1 MYNPV
6 LKNIAITKEDE
17 TYIAAQADEP
27 TRNLFAALIISVI
40 DTNGSADTITPGIG
54 KQYIDNSQ
62 FFQLVEL
69 QDVVN
74 NHKVAYNLAV
84 TYERALNWDAVGRG
98 KGGIAAAAIREA
110 YRDKVSRKREC
121 IVHTDNPATKV
132 AFLREFIAELEM
144 YKMIFSFW
152 KANAENVIALAA
164 AVMLKE
170 GHHWDAQN
178 QRPQR
183 ALLAAL
189 DQKDVFSD
197 TDMRKLF
204 YLAVHP
210 YPLDDLM
217 KFVTDDTKHAN
228 LNEAVRC
235 RLKAPPAGTAG
246 FIIAASGA
254 SNLKKEEFYKFA
266 SEGFKTDIDALIAAA
281 EIIHDDPLDYHTMSQ
296 LFTKSPR
303 KDLPVVSTECLA
315 LCIAYIKT
323 CIKGSL
329 ASAPS
334 LNKLAD
340 ANARLVQKY
349 NSALDRYV
357 ETRGADIAEMISA
370 GESSYKKIERD
381 ERNADLIADAKVR
394 AEMQNAAAAAA
405 QAPHE

>member
-1 MYNPV
+1 MYTPV
-6 LKNIAITKEDE
+6 LKNIAIATEDE
-17 TYIAAQADEP
+17 SFIAAQADDP
-27 TRNLFAALIISVI
+27 TRALFTALIISVI
-40 DTNGSADTITPGIG
+40 DTNGSAESITPGIG

-62 FFQLVEL
+62 FYQIVNLK
-69 QDVVN
+69 DVTD
-74 NHKVAYNLAV
+74 NHKVALNLAI

-98 KGGIAAAAIREA
+98 KGGIAACAVREA
-110 YRDKVSRKREC
+110 FRSRVDITREC
-121 IVHTDNPATKV
+121 TSHNDNPAKHVTL
-132 AFLREFIAELEM
+132 LREFLAELEM

-152 KANAENVIALAA
+152 KANADNVIALAA

-204 YLAVHP
+204 YLAIHP
-210 YPLDDLM
+210 YPIKDLM
-217 KFVTDDTKHAN
+217 SYVTDDKRHGN

-246 FIIAASGA
+246 FVIASSGA
-254 SNLKKEEFYKFA
+254 QNLMKEEFYKFA
-266 SEGFKTDIDALIAAA
+266 STGFKADIDAIIDAADVINSA
-281 EIIHDDPLDYHTMSQ
+281 PLEYHAMAH
-296 LFTKSPR
+296 LFTGAPR
-303 KDLPVVSTECLA
+303 KDLPVVSTESLA

-340 ANARLVQKY
+340 QNARLVQKY
-349 NSALDRYV
+349 NNALDRYV

-381 ERNADLIADAKVR
+381 ERNEELIADAKVR
-394 AEMQNAAAAAA
+394 AEMQAAAIPAVI
-405 QAPHE
+405 PVHD